1 MVYSLKKLP
10 ECYIRPAPPKPS
22 RWLIALAIML
32 VGNTIL
38 MRIFG
43 RYIHNKYFWLIAL
56 GVPVTLWILVA
67 GGRLVVWMLKDMK
80 ANGFD
85 KRREAWILRETRR
98 TRRALQILSVSF
110 ITGHPTESHGNVA
123 NEIFSNTSIITAQA
137 DWRGTEGLRMSRIPV
152 TPDDKPLSLITYLFG
167 QLIEQ
172 LCMSLTLCSEKTSL
186 AVAFDISSTV
196 SRNDVLRIW
205 EEAWADS
212 EMTFPVEYIDGSGP
226 GMIDNWLDVH
236 FRDNA
241 MLLVIAIQV
250 APVNAD
256 NTAEAAVALLLGNR
270 LMQETLSPLALLHR
284 PDPSP
289 AEELESGMRMAAY
302 NVPIKDGIVKHL
314 WLSGMNDRQ
323 HAEVVIH
330 QNKPPAQ
337 AVEGDAVINL
347 DSTMGH
353 AGAAAP
359 WLAIAAAA
367 EIAQQT
373 QSPQMIICGDTTQD
387 VLWSTLVTPVTSRQE
402 MDS

>member
-1 MVYSLKKLP
+1 MSYTLKHLPERYPRPKSLKF
-10 ECYIRPAPPKPS
+10 S
-22 RWLIALAIML
+22 RWLIALAVML
-32 VGNTIL
+32 SISVIL

-43 RYIHNKYFWLIAL
+43 RYVENLYFWKFAL
-56 GVPVTLWILVA
+56 GLPIVLWSVLFA
-67 GGRLVVWMLKDMK
+67 SYLLLWALQDSK
-80 ANGFD
+80 ANAFD
-85 KRREAWILRETRR
+85 KRREQWILRETR
-98 TRRALQILSVSF
+98 TARRALQVLDATF
-110 ITGHPTESHGNVA
+110 ITGHSEIAQKEIAIAMQN
-123 NEIFSNTSIITAQA
+123 NESIIVSQV
-137 DWRGTEGLRMSRIPV
+137 DRKGNESIRMSRVASSPQD
-152 TPDDKPLSLITYLFG
+152 TPKFVITNIFS
-167 QLIEQ
+167 QLIAALPFAQFPDEVP
-172 LCMSLTLCSEKTSL
+172 L
-186 AVAFDISSTV
+186 VIVFDISTSLPPENI
-196 SRNDVLRIW
+196 RHYWD
-205 EEAWADS
+205 EAWQKNKV
-212 EMTFPVEYIDGSGP
+212 TIPVEYGEGSGLSV
-226 GMIDNWLDVH
+226 IDCWLNARIKDK
-236 FRDNA
+236 A
-241 MLLVIAIQV
+241 MLLIVGLQFN
-250 APVNAD
+250 PSDSD

-270 LMQETLSPLALLHR
+270 LTQETLSPLALLHR

-314 WLSGMNDRQ
+314 WLSGMNNRQ

-347 DSTMGH
+347 DSSMGH